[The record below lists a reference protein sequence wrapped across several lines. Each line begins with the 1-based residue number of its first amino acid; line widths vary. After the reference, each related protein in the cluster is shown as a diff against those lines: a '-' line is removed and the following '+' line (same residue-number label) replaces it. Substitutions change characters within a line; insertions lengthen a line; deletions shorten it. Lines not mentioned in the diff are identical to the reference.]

1 MLLLLLLLLL
11 LTMMMFLFIW
21 VLAMPVIL
29 AGVPR
34 MVKVINLIVV
44 KLDNFI
50 HNGIFGMMPFM
61 IVHKFNKNN
70 MMHLNWESNLVGIF
84 CVLLLE

>member
-1 MLLLLLLLLL
+1 MYVAAAVCCCCCML
-11 LTMMMFLFIW
+11 LFIW
-21 VLAMPVIL
+21 VLAMPLIL

-50 HNGIFGMMPFM
+50 NSYCTIMEFLG
-61 IVHKFNKNN
+61 
-70 MMHLNWESNLVGIF
+70 
-84 CVLLLE
+84 